1 MWWRKID
8 VLKLKR
14 TRRTFY
20 LEVKDSQAIEEIKAK
35 YGCSTDSDCVR
46 LAVRLVAESPVQV
59 GKVKKGK

>member
-1 MWWRKID
+1 MLKKYVRK
-8 VLKLKR
+8 
-14 TRRTFY
+14 TFY
-20 LEVKDSQAIEEIKAK
+20 LELLDSRAIEEIKAK